1 MIQNY
6 FKIAVRNLKK
16 HKLFSLIN
24 FFGLTIGM
32 AAGIIILLHVSFEL
46 SYDDFHEDSTD
57 IYRVTMNESRD
68 GVATTGR
75 AKVYGFIAEDLQENF
90 PEVMAAGRIINLSG
104 IMGNFTMGYQDKQ
117 FALERAYYGDP
128 SLFRIFSF
136 KAEAGNLPQALA
148 APFSVVVTE
157 SFARKFFG
165 EESPLGKTLIQ
176 NGGDAYQITAIIAD
190 IRENS
195 HLQFECIF
203 SLSSL
208 EEERIWQYMPGWA
221 DWLTYIRLTPDTDP
235 NIFLEKMTEANI
247 VANHL
252 NNASANGRSSSLDLQ
267 PLGDI
272 HLYSHL
278 EGEASVNGNATL
290 TFSLLIIAFF
300 ILLIAWI
307 NYINLATARSMERA
321 REVGIRKVVGAQRQG
336 LIMQFVLESLLLNVI
351 AAALAVLLVRDQLPF
366 FAQLLGHPLE
376 FSFYGQHLLWGILA
390 MFFIAGVVLSSIY
403 PAWVLSA
410 HQPIAVLKGSLSRGR
425 QTFSSRKALII
436 FQFAASIVL
445 ITMTAAI
452 YQQIN
457 FMRSKSLGV
466 NIDQTL
472 IVAGPAVVGDD
483 YISDVNGFR
492 NDLTMQSAI
501 KSTTVSTNI
510 PGRESTWGGRIR
522 LRNAE
527 SATPLGADFMG
538 IDYNF
543 IDAYEMRMLEGRAF
557 SEEFPSDESA
567 VILNESAARQ
577 LGFTDYT
584 AAIGEVALGW
594 RNREFEIIGVMAD
607 HHQLSLHE
615 AMQPTVY
622 FLRKTGS
629 FYSIKLQSNNI
640 ASTIEMIQARYDAH
654 FPGNPFDFYFLD
666 SYFDRQYR
674 ADYRFGQVFS
684 LFSGLAILIACL
696 GLFAFSAFT
705 ASRRT
710 REVGIRKVLGA
721 SSTGIFQLLSKD
733 FLRIILIAALFA
745 LPATLWL
752 VNAWLENYA
761 FRISPGLLLFTLP
774 PLLVLMVALFTVSI
788 QAVKSALINPVEALR
803 HE

>member
-6 FKIAVRNLKK
+6 LKIAIRNLKK

-46 SYDDFHEDSTD
+46 SYDDFHENSAD

-75 AKVYGFIAEDLQENF
+75 AKVYGFIAEDLEKNF
-90 PEVMAAGRIINLSG
+90 PEVIAAGRLINLSG

-117 FALERAYYGDP
+117 FALNRAYYGDP
-128 SLFRIFSF
+128 SLFQIFSF
-136 KAEAGNLPQALA
+136 QAEAGNLPLALT

-165 EESPLGKTLIQ
+165 DESPLGKTLIQ
-176 NGGDAYQITAIIAD
+176 NGEDAYQITAIIRD
-190 IRENS
+190 LPENS
-195 HLQFECIF
+195 HLQFECLF

-208 EEERIWQYMPGWA
+208 AEERVWQYMPGWA
-221 DWLTYIRLTPDTDP
+221 DWLTYIRLSPDTQSET
-235 NIFLEKMTEANI
+235 FREKMTQADI
-247 VANHL
+247 VATHL
-252 NNASANGRSSSLDLQ
+252 NNSAANGRSSRLDLQ

-336 LIMQFVLESLLLNVI
+336 LILQFVLESLLLNVV
-351 AAALAVLLVRDQLPF
+351 AALLAILLVGDQLLF

-390 MFFIAGVVLSSIY
+390 LFFIAGVVLSSIY

-410 HQPIAVLKGSLSRGR
+410 HQPIAVLKGRLSRGR
-425 QTFSSRKALII
+425 STFSSRKALII

-472 IVAGPAVVGDD
+472 IVAGPAVVDND
-483 YISDVNGFR
+483 YASNVSGFR
-492 NDLTMQSAI
+492 NDLTMQSTI
-501 KSTTVSTNI
+501 KSVTASTNI
-510 PGRESTWGGRIR
+510 PGRESTWGGRVR

-527 SATPLGADFMG
+527 STPLGADFMG
-538 IDYNF
+538 IDYSF
-543 IDAYEMRMLEGRAF
+543 IEAYEMRLLEGRSF
-557 SEEFPSDESA
+557 SKEFPSDENA
-567 VILNESAARQ
+567 VMLNESAARQ
-577 LGFTDYT
+577 LGFTDYSN
-584 AAIGEVALGW
+584 AIGEIALGW

-622 FLRKTGS
+622 FLRNTGS
-629 FYSIKLQSNNI
+629 FYSIKLQTGNI

-666 SYFDRQYR
+666 SFFDRQYR

-733 FLRIILIAALFA
+733 FLRIILIAAIFA

-761 FRISPGLLLFTLP
+761 FRITPGVLLYTLP
-774 PLLVLMVALFTVSI
+774 PLIVLMVALFTVSI
-788 QAVKSALINPVEALR
+788 QAIKSALINPVEALR